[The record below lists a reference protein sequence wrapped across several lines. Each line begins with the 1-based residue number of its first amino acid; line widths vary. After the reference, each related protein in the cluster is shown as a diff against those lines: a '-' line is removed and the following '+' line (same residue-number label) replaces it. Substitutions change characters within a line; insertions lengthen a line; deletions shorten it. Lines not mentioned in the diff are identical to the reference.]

1 MGSVLVLIF
10 TVSSFV
16 LVGILVEQSYQ
27 AVSRT
32 LIRQGISSLNYFDL
46 VSSQRRLELWK
57 TNLTITNTIATMHSL
72 GFVKLVCNVESYH

>member
-1 MGSVLVLIF
+1 MGPVLVLIF

-32 LIRQGISSLNYFDL
+32 LIRQGISSLNYFNF
-46 VSSQRRLELWK
+46 VSSQRRLVLWK
-57 TNLTITNTIATMHSL
+57 TNLTITNTIATMHCL
-72 GFVKLVCNVESYH
+72 GFVKLVCNVELYH